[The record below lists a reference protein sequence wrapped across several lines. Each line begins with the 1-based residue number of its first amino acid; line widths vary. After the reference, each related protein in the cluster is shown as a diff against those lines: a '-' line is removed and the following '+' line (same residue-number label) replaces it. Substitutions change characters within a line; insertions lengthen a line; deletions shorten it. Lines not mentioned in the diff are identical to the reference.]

1 MVVIRLSRVGKKN
14 SPAYRVV
21 VADKRRAAKRK
32 YIEVIGHYNPTQ
44 KPKVV
49 EIDKDRA
56 LLWISKGA
64 KPSDTVNNLMADLG
78 IIKKSDK
85 INKVYGKA
93 KKKKADEKGESP
105 AGTEVKS
112 DSSEQPEAEEEKTAE
127 EVPSEEVENNVEDS
141 SPADDSSEEAEDSN
155 K

>member
-21 VADKRRAAKRK
+21 VADKQRAAKRK

-44 KPKVV
+44 KPKIV

-85 INKVYGKA
+85 VNKVYGKA
-93 KKKKADEKGESP
+93 KKKKAGEEAESP
-105 AGTEVKS
+105 AQAEIKAD
-112 DSSEQPEAEEEKTAE
+112 DSKESVAAEEEKAE
-127 EVPSEEVENNVEDS
+127 EVATEKTETNDKSDDSAENPSEES
-141 SPADDSSEEAEDSN
+141 EDSN
-155 K
+155 

>member
-21 VADKRRAAKRK
+21 VADKQRAAKRK

-93 KKKKADEKGESP
+93 KKKKTGKEAESS
-105 AGTEVKS
+105 AKSEVKTD
-112 DSSEQPEAEEEKTAE
+112 DSEESVAAEEEQAE
-127 EVPSEEVENNVEDS
+127 EATPEKAETDDKSDDSVENPSKESEDS
-141 SPADDSSEEAEDSN
+141 